1 MKSIKKTGGFTL
13 VELII
18 VIAILAVLASIAV
31 PNLLGSVEKSRIA
44 KDEANAKL
52 IGDGFVAALAMEDLP
67 SNLNITTGIVWE
79 GDGHVNSTIAKTLS
93 AIPKIESKK
102 YRGLSSSDTFRY
114 LIVGD
119 KVEIFVLTNTTKTK
133 LYPTIEDTVDYP

>member
-52 IGDGFVAALAMEDLP
+52 IGDAIVMAVAEGEITGDVVGAQIRDGIANMNVVKKIIDPLP
-67 SNLNITTGIVWE
+67 KPV
-79 GDGHVNSTIAKTLS
+79 
-93 AIPKIESKK
+93 SKK
-102 YRGLSSSDTFRY
+102 YYGAGNY
-114 LIVGD
+114 GYYWYKIEGE
-119 KVEIFVLTNTTKTK
+119 KVTVFTQTQTTITE
-133 LYPTIEDTVDYP
+133 LYPEVKDTVSK